1 MHAQMKLNKR
11 TPKKK
16 KKLQLKASQENI
28 CVAVSFL
35 IKLKAE
41 SLQLS

>member
-16 KKLQLKASQENI
+16 TSIESFIGKHLCRSVFFNKA
-28 CVAVSFL
+28 AG
-35 IKLKAE
+35 
-41 SLQLS
+41 

>member
-11 TPKKK
+11 TPK

>member
-16 KKLQLKASQENI
+16 KKTSIESFTGKHLCRSVFFNKA
-28 CVAVSFL
+28 AG
-35 IKLKAE
+35 
-41 SLQLS
+41 